1 MIIGVIQGSDD
12 PFKRERL
19 LRQIGVDEQ
28 ILQTAL
34 DAGDSAAL
42 RCTANHPKMMPGMY
56 RFGETVAS
64 LGAQLWGQG
73 WTREDY
79 KGFATVLSPDGL
91 IAIAVASGDDG
102 TGDIHADVTT
112 RSPKGI
118 ATIEAVSGNLSLPLD
133 DRYVADNERIAIRV
147 DAAATDNSTTTY
159 FLLHDRRGGIR
170 YAELSR
176 PMSINKKGYA
186 ETWEPRIP
194 ITAKPLDP
202 VVVKVDGDPPI
213 NPIVPVKRRDSI

>member
-1 MIIGVIQGSDD
+1 VFFDTPVMRTVERIEHPSTSALGLGGVAMHCQSPKDD
-12 PFKRERL
+12 AWDVPVRRD
-19 LRQIGVDEQ
+19 RGVARRP
-28 ILQTAL
+28 T
-34 DAGDSAAL
+34 
-42 RCTANHPKMMPGMY
+42 
-56 RFGETVAS
+56 
-64 LGAQLWGQG
+64 LGKG